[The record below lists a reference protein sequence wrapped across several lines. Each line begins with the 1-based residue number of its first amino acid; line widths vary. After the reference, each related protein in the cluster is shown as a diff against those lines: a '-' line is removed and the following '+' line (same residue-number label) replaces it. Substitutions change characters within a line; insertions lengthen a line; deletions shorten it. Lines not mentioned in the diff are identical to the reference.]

1 MNSYLVV
8 PVMEMDT
15 GILAVAGGPVSQ
27 ARKET
32 QEQAE
37 PEEGGRGVG
46 EDSLVSRGLPEGRST
61 AC

>member
-1 MNSYLVV
+1 
-8 PVMEMDT
+8 MEMDM
-15 GILAVAGGPVSQ
+15 GILAVAGGLVSQ
-27 ARKET
+27 AQKET

-37 PEEGGRGVG
+37 PEEGGQGVG